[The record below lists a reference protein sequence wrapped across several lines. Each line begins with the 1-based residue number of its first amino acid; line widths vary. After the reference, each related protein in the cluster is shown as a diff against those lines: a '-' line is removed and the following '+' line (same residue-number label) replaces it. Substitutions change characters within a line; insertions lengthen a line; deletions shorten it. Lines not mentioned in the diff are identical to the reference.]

1 MNTIDKVLLEWSL
14 KTDKGYPDLNSKED
28 MDLFESMFGIRLNE
42 EEVQKVEG
50 ETQKKVNDT
59 VKILLNAM
67 ENISEKY
74 SQYLSVL
81 HLFDPN
87 SLGTLSEVLFAE
99 LLSKQEGIRASHTG
113 AGQGLAD
120 IRVNDVGISIKTTG
134 GTNAIFLGSDLKTV
148 STKDNVNIVTQLKNI
163 SNNPD
168 NLTAKQLID
177 EFKAMEGTDKK
188 RAGEQIKA
196 RIDAIVNK
204 LAGPGNEEV
213 FLWAEKVI
221 ENKMLKAV
229 VLHVTKYDKDKVEQE
244 LMNAIPKVTDKGK
257 GKAWGLLDSN
267 GGWIVQGNDP
277 KNLNIM
283 PGFVRKTTK
292 DSAKEITLAGLD
304 VTGFQAK
311 DLVNKGMFGALDT
324 IYAELTKVKNNPDQL
339 KLDLEE
345 QERKRLL
352 ELSVEKS

>member
-1 MNTIDKVLLEWSL
+1 
-14 KTDKGYPDLNSKED
+14 
-28 MDLFESMFGIRLNE
+28 MFGFRLNE
-42 EEVQKVEG
+42 EEVQTTKG

-59 VKILLNAM
+59 VKILRNAM
-67 ENISEKY
+67 GNIKKKY
-74 SQYLSVL
+74 SEYLSVL

-99 LLSKQEGIRASHTG
+99 LLSKQKGIEASHTG

-134 GTNAIFLGSDLKTV
+134 GSNAIFLGSDLKRV
-148 STKDNVNIVTQLKNI
+148 STKDNVNIVNQLKKI

-168 NLTAKQLID
+168 SRTAKQLID
-177 EFKAMEGTDKK
+177 DFKAMEGADEKK
-188 RAGEQIKA
+188 AGEQIKA

-204 LAGPGNEEV
+204 LAGPDNEEV

-221 ENKMLKAV
+221 ENKMLKEV
-229 VLHVTKYDKDKVEQE
+229 VLHVTKYDKVKVEQE
-244 LMNAIPKVTDKGK
+244 FMNAIPKVTTKGK
-257 GKAWGLLDSN
+257 GTAWGLQDSN

-283 PGFVRKTTK
+283 PEFVRDATRDTQIRIP
-292 DSAKEITLAGLD
+292 ITYGD
-304 VTGFQAK
+304 ITGFQAK

-345 QERKRLL
+345 QERKRLF